1 MNKESQRKM
10 VLQAL
15 EPINGK
21 PVTMTREKLSNIT
34 KIPEKSICFRVR
46 ELIDTGLIKK
56 MYSEPTASGRLAES
70 LGLVR
75 HA

>member
-15 EPINGK
+15 EPNK
-21 PVTMTREKLSNIT
+21 TMTREKLSNIT

-46 ELIDTGLIKK
+46 ELINAGLIKK
-56 MYSEPTASGRLAES
+56 MYSEPTASGRMAEC